1 MNPSSSELFAVELV
15 KNKASGKY
23 FVVLDDDGNDD
34 FLVVTPEGKI
44 KRLERR
50 LFGPR
55 DIVDPQ
61 KTRRIRKLTQM
72 QVDKYLEYTNE

>member
-1 MNPSSSELFAVELV
+1 VELV

-55 DIVDPQ
+55 NIVDPQ
-61 KTRRIRKLTQM
+61 KTRRIHKLTQM
-72 QVDKYLEYTNE
+72 QLDKYSEYIDE